1 MDWFV
6 YDNGIRHERV
16 KRLPEMTLSPKKY
29 QKLLMAIYYEE
40 LFYNVHFI

>member
-16 KRLPEMTLSPKKY
+16 KRLPEMTLSPKKTPKTVNGY
-29 QKLLMAIYYEE
+29 LLGRII
-40 LFYNVHFI
+40 YNVHFI